1 MTRVQVLL
9 GNVFGLLVSFNY
21 LSNERLAEHQM
32 TFEDEM
38 TCIKVKIF
46 DTAKN
51 ILYNRKMMDRYIYNL
66 DEAKIY

>member
-46 DTAKN
+46 GTAKN
-51 ILYNRKMMDRYIYNL
+51 I
-66 DEAKIY
+66 

>member
-1 MTRVQVLL
+1 MTRVSYHHDTCVVTRVQVML

-38 TCIKVKIF
+38 TCIKVNIF
-46 DTAKN
+46 DT
-51 ILYNRKMMDRYIYNL
+51 DG
-66 DEAKIY
+66 

>member
-1 MTRVQVLL
+1 ML

-38 TCIKVKIF
+38 TCIKVQGVPYYWARFVFVIF
-46 DTAKN
+46 SGSRAHTEELFIA
-51 ILYNRKMMDRYIYNL
+51 IG
-66 DEAKIY
+66 

>member
-38 TCIKVKIF
+38 THIVPDF
-46 DTAKN
+46 PLAVFYHETS
-51 ILYNRKMMDRYIYNL
+51 
-66 DEAKIY
+66 